1 MPEIIWD
8 LKITDFNLN
17 KFIHINQIICLK
29 ELTDFKIYND
39 CQI

>member
-17 KFIHINQIICLK
+17 KFIHINEIIYLK